1 MAPDPS
7 FTDLIRGIRAGDQQA
22 AHQFVH
28 QYEQVL
34 RRQVRIHLTDPKLC
48 RLFDSEDVCQMVF
61 ASFFVR
67 AGAGQ
72 YDLERPEQLLK
83 LLATMARN
91 KVASLARKQRAR
103 PADRQRVE
111 DSALPE
117 KVLAAGPGPST
128 VFVLGELRQE
138 IDRRLSDEEKQ
149 MVALRKQGRAWSDIA
164 AALGGTP
171 AARCMQFT
179 RALDR
184 VARELGIDNDG
195 DA

>member
-1 MAPDPS
+1 MAEDSS
-7 FTDLIRGIRAGDQQA
+7 FADLICGIRAGDQEA
-22 AHQFVH
+22 AHQFVR
-28 QYEQVL
+28 QFESVI

-48 RLFDSEDVCQMVF
+48 RLFDSEDVCQMIF

-67 AGAGQ
+67 AAAGQ

-103 PADRQRVE
+103 PADQQRVE
-111 DSALPE
+111 ESALHE
-117 KVLAAGPGPST
+117 KVMTAEPGPST

-138 IDRRLSDEEKQ
+138 IDRRLSDEERQ
-149 MVALRKQGRAWSDIA
+149 MVALRKEGRDWADIA
-164 AALGGTP
+164 AQLGGTP

-179 RALDR
+179 RALNR
-184 VARELGIDNDG
+184 VARELGIDDDG
-195 DA
+195 DT

>member
-1 MAPDPS
+1 MAPNSS
-7 FTDLIRGIRAGDQQA
+7 FADLIRGIRGGDQEA
-22 AHQFVH
+22 AREFVRQFEPVI
-28 QYEQVL
+28 
-34 RRQVRIHLTDPKLC
+34 RRQARIHLTDPKLC
-48 RLFDSEDVCQMVF
+48 RLFDGEDVCQMIF

-67 AGAGQ
+67 AAAGQ
-72 YDLERPEQLLK
+72 YELEQPEQLLK

-111 DSALPE
+111 DSGLQENVVAME
-117 KVLAAGPGPST
+117 PGPST
-128 VFVLGELRQE
+128 VFVLSELRQE
-138 IDRRLSDEEKQ
+138 VDRRLSDEERQ
-149 MVALRKQGRAWSDIA
+149 MMAWRKDGRAWSDIA
-164 AALGGTP
+164 AELGGTP

-184 VARELGIDNDG
+184 VARELGIDDDG